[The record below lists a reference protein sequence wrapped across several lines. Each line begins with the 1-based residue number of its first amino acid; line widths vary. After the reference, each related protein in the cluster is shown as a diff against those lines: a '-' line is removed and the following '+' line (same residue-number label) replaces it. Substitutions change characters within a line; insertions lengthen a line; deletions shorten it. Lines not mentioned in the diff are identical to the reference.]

1 MKRTWWILLAALA
14 GLSSI
19 VWAVNRGDNRA
30 AVPAL
35 TAAVTD
41 AKVVLAVSGQL
52 EPIEEAVIS
61 SQLSIAQVQRL
72 YADLGQHVR
81 AGEVLIQL
89 DTRSLD
95 AQRLEA
101 VANLDAALASLAG
114 AQQTLTGA
122 RRSSGIAQ
130 QNLQSALDLKANRDQ
145 AAEEVRVERLRV
157 KVAEIQLNK
166 TRSGGRPEEVRRAEA
181 ALASAMASQ
190 RDRERNLQR
199 IQTLF
204 QEGAI
209 AKVEVDDAAVAATR
223 AEQDTRSARANLE
236 QVKTPRPE
244 DLAEASANLERERA
258 SLRAAESHLKNQQAT
273 FDAKFSLRSTAENSQ
288 TEVLT
293 SSASISRAQSEV
305 SRCRAKI
312 AQIDVQISQSRI
324 TSPING
330 IISRRSVNIG
340 QTVQS
345 GTQLFRVTSA
355 EAYRAIANVDEKYV
369 WQLNEGQSATIQ
381 PEAFPDLQIPAIVEE
396 ISREANQDRGTVK
409 VRFRLLKRDGRLRA
423 DLSLD
428 INVTTADLSE
438 RIVVPD
444 SVLLREGKLVYVMAI
459 IGDTVKKVAVKVD
472 RQTDKGTVLLEG
484 VSEGDV
490 LVSEPRTVTE
500 GQRVVVKAEQQ

>member
-1 MKRTWWILLAALA
+1 
-14 GLSSI
+14 
-19 VWAVNRGDNRA
+19 
-30 AVPAL
+30 
-35 TAAVTD
+35 
-41 AKVVLAVSGQL
+41 
-52 EPIEEAVIS
+52 
-61 SQLSIAQVQRL
+61 
-72 YADLGQHVR
+72 
-81 AGEVLIQL
+81 
-89 DTRSLD
+89 
-95 AQRLEA
+95 
-101 VANLDAALASLAG
+101 
-114 AQQTLTGA
+114 
-122 RRSSGIAQ
+122 
-130 QNLQSALDLKANRDQ
+130 
-145 AAEEVRVERLRV
+145 
-157 KVAEIQLNK
+157 
-166 TRSGGRPEEVRRAEA
+166 
-181 ALASAMASQ
+181 MASQ
-190 RDRERNLQR
+190 KDRERNLQR

-209 AKVEVDDAAVAATR
+209 AKVEVDDAAVAATL

-258 SLRAAESHLKNQQAT
+258 SLRAAESQLKNQQAT
-273 FDAKFSLRSTAENSQ
+273 FDAKFSLRSTAANSQ

-444 SVLLREGKLVYVMAI
+444 SALLREGKLVYVMAI